1 MDYECDD
8 QLTLHE
14 LQRLEA
20 QRKLLSIPE
29 GVLETAWVRSA
40 QVEAVIDAVLAVTF
54 GADAAAYAHARH
66 VGEWCVR
73 IAGGLAYGP
82 DPCFA
87 RRVGVLCDVD
97 PAALERVREL
107 QHLATYVREYQ
118 IYAMKG
124 SENPRTLSV
133 IVAAADEFATRI
145 AQDNHGRAVSPN
157 AVLRTMMKHTDET
170 SRPVLEALMNV
181 VHPSKSARVA

>member
-1 MDYECDD
+1 MDDE
-8 QLTLHE
+8 LTLRE

-20 QRKLLSIPE
+20 ERRLLSIPE

-54 GADAAAYAHARH
+54 GADAAAYAQARH
-66 VGEWCVR
+66 VGEWCFR

-82 DPCFA
+82 DPAFA

-97 PAALERVREL
+97 PVALERIREL
-107 QHLATYVREYQ
+107 RHMATYVREYQ
-118 IYAMKG
+118 CYAMKG
-124 SENPRTLSV
+124 AENPRTLSV
-133 IVAAADEFATRI
+133 IVAVADEFATRI
-145 AQDNHGRAVSPN
+145 AQDDRGCGVSPHS
-157 AVLRTMMKHTDET
+157 VLRTMTKRADET
-170 SRPVLEALMNV
+170 SKPVLEALMNV

>member
-1 MDYECDD
+1 MDDE
-8 QLTLHE
+8 LTLHE

-20 QRKLLSIPE
+20 ERKLLGIPE

-54 GADAAAYAHARH
+54 GADAAAYAQARH
-66 VGEWCVR
+66 VGEWCAR

-82 DPCFA
+82 DPSFA
-87 RRVGVLCDVD
+87 RRVGVLGDVD
-97 PAALERVREL
+97 PVALERIREL

-118 IYAMKG
+118 IYAMQG

-133 IVAAADEFATRI
+133 IVAVADEFATRI
-145 AQDNHGRAVSPN
+145 AQENHGRAVSPN
-157 AVLRTMMKHTDET
+157 SVLRTMMEHTDET